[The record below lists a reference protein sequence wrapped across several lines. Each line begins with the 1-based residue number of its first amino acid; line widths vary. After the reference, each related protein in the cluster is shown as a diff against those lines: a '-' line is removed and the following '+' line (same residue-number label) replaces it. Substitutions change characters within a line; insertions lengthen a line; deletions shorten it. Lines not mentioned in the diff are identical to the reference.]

1 MIQTGL
7 SDKYAKLIA
16 NIYIGKVKDQ
26 SNTSK
31 EVMMIALTKKGQ
43 NSRSKIENSAAKL
56 AKEQKINP
64 VVQFMN
70 LN

>member
-1 MIQTGL
+1 
-7 SDKYAKLIA
+7 
-16 NIYIGKVKDQ
+16 VKDQ
-26 SNTSK
+26 SNASK

-43 NSRSKIENSAAKL
+43 KSRSKIESSAAKL

-64 VVQFMN
+64 VVQFVN